1 METNRANKT
10 KGLLNDRIA
19 INFLIKTF
27 YAKVRKDDLLGPVFN
42 SQVRDWP
49 EHLERLTDFWE
60 TNLLFRRVYK
70 GSPLKAHIDTDKRTG
85 QSITTEH
92 FGRWLQLWFET
103 IDRHF
108 YGEHA
113 DRAKNHARKMSTHLF
128 MKIFQSRDNLPTI
141 NLTE

>member
-1 METNRANKT
+1 MGVDKT
-10 KGLLNDRIA
+10 KRLLNDRVE
-19 INFLIKTF
+19 INFLVKNF

-42 SQVRDWP
+42 PQVKDWP

-70 GSPLKAHIDTDKRTG
+70 GNPLKAHIGTDKRIG
-85 QSITTEH
+85 QSITTNH
-92 FGRWLQLWFET
+92 FGRWLELWFET
-103 IDRHF
+103 INQHF

-113 DRAKNHARKMSTHLF
+113 DRAKNRARKMSTHMF
-128 MKIFQSRDNLPTI
+128 MKIFQSKGNLPNI

>member
-1 METNRANKT
+1 MGEQKTKRLLNNRAE
-10 KGLLNDRIA
+10 
-19 INFLIKTF
+19 INLLIKTF

-42 SQVRDWP
+42 TQVKDWP

-70 GSPLKAHIDTDKRTG
+70 GNPLKAHIDTDRRVG
-85 QSITTEH
+85 QSITSGH

-103 IDRHF
+103 IDKDFH
-108 YGEHA
+108 GEHA
-113 DRAKNHARKMSTHLF
+113 DRAKNHARKMSSHMF
-128 MKIFQSRDNLPTI
+128 MKIFQSRGDLPKI